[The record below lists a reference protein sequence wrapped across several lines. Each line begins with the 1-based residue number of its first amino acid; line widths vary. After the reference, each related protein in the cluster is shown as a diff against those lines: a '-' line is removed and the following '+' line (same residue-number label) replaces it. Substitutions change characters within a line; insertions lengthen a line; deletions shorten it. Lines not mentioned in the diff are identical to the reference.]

1 MCLSHFL
8 PLYPCLNLCF
18 EKSKDLWYSKQ
29 LFLHLTASVT
39 RFPPWKCH
47 PLPSP
52 VCSVNS
58 SPPPREAQA
67 HHFLRQCHRVLKT
80 AWGTPSLASSNILK
94 HLTHVLLITSH
105 LLPTRPRLRPCLTA
119 CSQQLIH
126 GWTDMWTNKGSS
138 PLKSSSVCWGCW
150 DIYRR
155 LWGRVES
162 CE

>member
-1 MCLSHFL
+1 MPLDIHPMCLSHFL

-18 EKSKDLWYSKQ
+18 EKSKDLWIPNTSS
-29 LFLHLTASVT
+29 LLHLAASVT
-39 RFPPWKCH
+39 GFPPWKCH

-67 HHFLRQCHRVLKT
+67 HHFLRRCHRVLKT

-94 HLTHVLLITSH
+94 HLTHVLLIISH

-126 GWTDMWTNKGSS
+126 GWTDM
-138 PLKSSSVCWGCW
+138 
-150 DIYRR
+150 
-155 LWGRVES
+155 
-162 CE
+162 

>member
-1 MCLSHFL
+1 MGLSLRSSTGCLWTFTPCASLISCHFTL
-8 PLYPCLNLCF
+8 VWICALKRAKTCGIPNSSSL
-18 EKSKDLWYSKQ
+18 
-29 LFLHLTASVT
+29 LHLTASVT

-138 PLKSSSVCWGCW
+138 PLKSSSVC
-150 DIYRR
+150 
-155 LWGRVES
+155 
-162 CE
+162 